1 MYMYSGTL
9 FYNGIIETIFM
20 ETKQG
25 DQVHCIPNTL
35 DMLKFSAIHG
45 EMDKKRG
52 ELKLIRLLPKLNIK
66 YRWGGA

>member
-9 FYNGIIETIFM
+9 FCNSMIETIFM

-35 DMLKFSAIHG
+35 HMLKFSAIHG

-52 ELKLIRLLPKLNIK
+52 ELKLIRLLPK
-66 YRWGGA
+66 

>member
-1 MYMYSGTL
+1 
-9 FYNGIIETIFM
+9 M

-52 ELKLIRLLPKLNIK
+52 ELKLIRLFNTQVKHKIQ
-66 YRWGGA
+66 GGGLI

>member
-9 FYNGIIETIFM
+9 FCNGIIETIFM

-35 DMLKFSAIHG
+35 DMLNFQQSMGKWI
-45 EMDKKRG
+45 KKG
-52 ELKLIRLLPKLNIK
+52 GSLN
-66 YRWGGA
+66 

>member
-9 FYNGIIETIFM
+9 FCNGIIETIFM

-35 DMLKFSAIHG
+35 DILKFSAIHG
-45 EMDKKRG
+45 EMDKKKG
-52 ELKLIRLLPKLNIK
+52 GSLN
-66 YRWGGA
+66 